1 MESVLFF
8 RSIDRESS
16 SAATQKSA
24 SARRNLQQARKPPIC
39 TISLEGE
46 GQKGP
51 FFYRCTLNGPV
62 PSSRG
67 RPERSPR
74 PLYSCHCV
82 PLCRRSKPLSHHRR
96 CRPRRISRVPSGQVS
111 ERASGL
117 FWGWSVVWHGAGP
130 DDRRADSRRASLECE
145 RRGGGKGAH
154 ISHSIGRG
162 RRRDDDDGRNTI
174 DVSLRCVG
182 RRGKQASYLQS
193 REQVCPFRRG
203 SLGR

>member
-24 SARRNLQQARKPPIC
+24 SARRNLQQAAKPPIC
-39 TISLEGE
+39 TISLDGE
-46 GQKGP
+46 EEKGP

-82 PLCRRSKPLSHHRR
+82 PLSPIIVDVVRGAFPECRADK
-96 CRPRRISRVPSGQVS
+96 
-111 ERASGL
+111 RASGL

>member
-1 MESVLFF
+1 M
-8 RSIDRESS
+8 D
-16 SAATQKSA
+16 Q
-24 SARRNLQQARKPPIC
+24 
-39 TISLEGE
+39 
-46 GQKGP
+46 
-51 FFYRCTLNGPV
+51 Y
-62 PSSRG
+62 
-67 RPERSPR
+67 R
-74 PLYSCHCV
+74 PLVAGPSAVRDLYTVVIVSHSAV
-82 PLCRRSKPLSHHRR
+82 ALNLSPIIVDVVRGAFPECRADK
-96 CRPRRISRVPSGQVS
+96 
-111 ERASGL
+111 RASGL
-117 FWGWSVVWHGAGP
+117 FWGWSVAWLGAGP
-130 DDRRADSRRASLECE
+130 DDRRTDSRRASLECE

>member
-1 MESVLFF
+1 MHHFSRWGRAERAIFLLLHFEWTSIVL
-8 RSIDRESS
+8 SW
-16 SAATQKSA
+16 
-24 SARRNLQQARKPPIC
+24 QARAQSATSIQL
-39 TISLEGE
+39 SLC
-46 GQKGP
+46 P
-51 FFYRCTLNGPV
+51 T
-62 PSSRG
+62 
-67 RPERSPR
+67 
-74 PLYSCHCV
+74 
-82 PLCRRSKPLSHHRR
+82 LSHHRR

-117 FWGWSVVWHGAGP
+117 FWGWSVAWHGAGP
-130 DDRRADSRRASLECE
+130 DDRRTDSRRASLECE